1 MKVHYGTKV
10 FELERKT
17 TVKRILEKL
26 QIVPETVIVAKNGE
40 LVTEDEMVEPGDEVD
55 IVRAISGG

>member
-1 MKVHYGTKV
+1 MKIHYGTKT
-10 FELERKT
+10 FEWDRRT

-26 QIVPETVIVAKNGE
+26 QIVPETVLVAKNGE
-40 LVTEDEMVEPGDEVD
+40 IVTEDEPVNPGDEVD